1 MSFRNIVAGIALT
14 SFAVIASAQ
23 DRPPYGPDIKIDQA
37 KKIAAGALAEAQ
49 KNKWRVAIAIVDNHG
64 FLVYYEKMDDTQ
76 TGSVQIAVDKA
87 KDAAMLRRPTK
98 ALEDGILKGRVTL
111 MSIAAAPLEGGIPVM
126 VDGRVIG
133 GVGVS
138 GVNSDQDAQIAQAGL
153 NALK

>member
-1 MSFRNIVAGIALT
+1 MLLRSVLARIALA
-14 SFAVIASAQ
+14 SFGVIASAQ
-23 DRPPYGPDIKIDQA
+23 YRPPYGPDIKIDQA
-37 KKIAAGALAEAQ
+37 KKIAAGALAEAH

-76 TGSVQIAVDKA
+76 TGSVQIAIDKA

-98 ALEDGILKGRVTL
+98 ALEDGISKGRVAL
-111 MSIAAAPLEGGIPVM
+111 MSIAAAPLEGGIPIM

-138 GVNSDQDAQIAQAGL
+138 GVNSDQDAQVADAGL
-153 NALK
+153 K